1 MSAFPFANGDSRA
14 LHDKLTSRRAVLQEE
29 IRSALQDVGK
39 SNPKDLA
46 GPVYDLKDESLAQML
61 HDVRLADMHRD
72 IQEVLDIDA
81 ALQRMQAGR
90 YGICTDCGRRIP
102 LARLRA
108 YPTAKRCRACQE
120 QHEQRSMRHANP

>member
-90 YGICTDCGRRIP
+90 YGICTDCGKRIP

-108 YPTAKRCRACQE
+108 YPTAKRCRVCQE
-120 QHEQRSMRHANP
+120 QHEQRSMRRANP